1 MFNKDITIINK
12 WFNKE
17 TKKDEYKI
25 NHVKGFWS
33 SNEGISI
40 SGTQLVKNDGVIVRI
55 LMSEQGYHSLK
66 EFKENGIGWTL
77 QNDDYIVKGLIDK
90 VETLTKLKSEY
101 DDVMKITKIS
111 IKDYGSLDMQHFE
124 VSGE

>member
-66 EFKENGIGWTL
+66 EFKDNGIGWTL